1 MDGLTPRSSVCVA
14 GWAGTAIVGGGTL
27 PQVLN
32 ALRADAVIVGVG
44 WGKLF
49 VEEGK
54 EVVVGDL
61 GEL

>member
-14 GWAGTAIVGGGTL
+14 GWAGAAIVGGGTL